1 VRVPPLFNGSLPI
14 CICQDV
20 RNNTY
25 ACTMSVDAAASPV
38 TATRYCEF
46 EATASGPGLVEFFDL
61 VADPW
66 EMSNGAAGLPPGRKA
81 AMHTQL
87 TALRT
92 CEGSAACT
100 KAGQ

>member
-1 VRVPPLFNGSLPI
+1 MAAHAMAASLRALSALAAPHALEGGRAWI
-14 CICQDV
+14 AL
-20 RNNTY
+20 NASTW
-25 ACTMSVDAAASPV
+25 VDAGGNLGCGGAYPIACDS
-38 TATRYCEF
+38 
-46 EATASGPGLVEFFDL
+46 S

-66 EMSNGAAGLPPGRKA
+66 EMSNGAAGLPPGRRA